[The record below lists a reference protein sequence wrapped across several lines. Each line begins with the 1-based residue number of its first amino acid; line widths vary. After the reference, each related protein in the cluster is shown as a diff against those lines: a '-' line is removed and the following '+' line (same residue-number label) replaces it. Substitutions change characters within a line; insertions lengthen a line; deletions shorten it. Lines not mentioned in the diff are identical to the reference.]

1 VTGRKSEHNRI
12 GFDRKAASV
21 TFSAA
26 VTLLVLAGIYVI
38 RGTLV
43 LFAIAL
49 LLAYLLHPL
58 VGQVSRLF
66 GPKNRTLALAITYVI
81 VMALLAGVGIAIGS
95 RVAAEARQLIAEPP
109 DIPGFFASLGVAH
122 PALAPVLEP
131 MQGQVSAQLGDA
143 ASALPRVSLSLLA
156 ASANLIYLIVIPILS
171 FFILKDGA
179 RIRDSLLDVFSAAES
194 RDNAERLLAE
204 ANVLLLQYMRA
215 LLVLCCTALVVL
227 GAGMAMAG
235 IRYALLLAAIAFFC
249 EFVPMAGPIVEIAVI
264 LGVSALTGYP
274 HILALAACLGVF
286 RLVQDYVIW
295 PRLMSHGVELHPLLV
310 IFGIFAGGNI
320 GGVAGVF
327 LAVPVLALGRL
338 ALFPAK
344 ARQLAA
350 KHH

>member
-1 VTGRKSEHNRI
+1 VT

-21 TFSAA
+21 TWSAA
-26 VTLLVLAGIYVI
+26 ITLLLLAGVYLI

-58 VGQVSRLF
+58 VSQISRQF
-66 GPKNRTLALAITYVI
+66 SPRNRTLAIGLTYVI
-81 VMALLAGVGIAIGS
+81 VTTLLAGIGIAIGS
-95 RVAAEARQLIAEPP
+95 RVAGQARQLIAQPP
-109 DIPGFFASLGVAH
+109 DIRGFLASLVAAH
-122 PALAPVLEP
+122 PALAPLLEP
-131 MQGQVSAQLGDA
+131 IRGSLSAQLGDA

-179 RIRDSLLDVFSAAES
+179 QLRDSFLDMLSDPATRARAEETF
-194 RDNAERLLAE
+194 AK

-215 LLVLCCTALVVL
+215 LLALCCTALVVL
-227 GAGMAMAG
+227 GAGLALAG
-235 IRYALLLAAIAFFC
+235 VRYALLLATVSFFC
-249 EFVPMAGPIVEIAVI
+249 EFVPMVGPIAEIAVI

-274 HILALAACLGVF
+274 HILPLAACLGLF

-295 PRLMSHGVELHPLLV
+295 PRLMSHGVALHPLWV
-310 IFGIFAGGNI
+310 IFGVFAGGNI

-327 LAVPVLALGRL
+327 LAVPVLALARL
-338 ALFPAK
+338 VLIPQTPSHPPAK
-344 ARQLAA
+344 PHRAA
-350 KHH
+350 NSTA